1 MNELDLQ
8 QKMKRKKLTPGYS
21 AQARRQNEAQDRLH
35 SGIRTGVRV
44 DDLQGFLGQ
53 GATVNGRSFH
63 VTPLFESAIAGRL
76 DCIKMLVE
84 AGAEIDAI
92 GRLHRSGTWSKG
104 SWTALHVAACYGK
117 LSVVCLL
124 LELGADNSKIDSQ
137 GRTAVDVALG
147 CGQDEVAFAITDY
160 ESVVYWARNY
170 KHGNTRVLNSDVARV
185 IAGFVYPGADLFVQ
199 RKEPRA
205 FRTQRNPK
213 RHREEQE

>member
-84 AGAEIDAI
+84 AGAEVYANDKLHAKAI
-92 GRLHRSGTWSKG
+92 IADDRGLVM
-104 SWTALHVAACYGK
+104 TANLQAHGLDQTKY
-117 LSVVCLL
+117 
-124 LELGADNSKIDSQ
+124 
-137 GRTAVDVALG
+137 DVQ
-147 CGQDEVAFAITDY
+147 C
-160 ESVVYWARNY
+160 W
-170 KHGNTRVLNSDVARV
+170 VL
-185 IAGFVYPGADLFVQ
+185 I
-199 RKEPRA
+199 
-205 FRTQRNPK
+205 
-213 RHREEQE
+213 